1 MLSTSCMQAA
11 RLHFVQK
18 QASQLQGGCPGLG
31 TPGPQLECSLLF
43 LQFINSHARF
53 FLMKLQG

>member
-1 MLSTSCMQAA
+1 MPSTSCMQAA
-11 RLHFVQK
+11 RSCLVQK
-18 QASQLQGGCPGLG
+18 QASRLQGGCPGLE
-31 TPGPQLECSLLF
+31 TPGPQRECSLLF